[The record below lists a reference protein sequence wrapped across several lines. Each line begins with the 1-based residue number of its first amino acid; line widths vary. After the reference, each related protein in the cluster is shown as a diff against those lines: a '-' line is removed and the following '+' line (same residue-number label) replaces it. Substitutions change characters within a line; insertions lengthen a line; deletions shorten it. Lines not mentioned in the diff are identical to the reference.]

1 MSTSTLATYAAN
13 LRFDDIPAEVI
24 EKSKDCFLDTFGACI
39 YGVDLPWSRIVVD
52 HARRYGSG
60 GASSILGK
68 PQEKVQTPMAAL
80 VNGALAHSFE
90 LDNVRQPGAGVHA
103 GATLVTAGLA
113 VAEEIGA
120 SGKELLTAFVAG
132 CEVMFRIGKACRE
145 TSEQLGFHAPGVTG
159 PLGAAITAGRLMR
172 FDPQRLAGALGVAA
186 SLSSGILAFTKSQ
199 SGGMVKRLHLGR
211 APEGGVLAA
220 SLARDGFAGPDTI
233 LEGKFGFFD
242 VFAREPDL
250 EALTVGLGE
259 DYEVMNICIK
269 TFPCHITAQAPIQAL
284 QQLRREQPFTVDEI
298 AAIEVAGSE
307 KIVSHHD
314 IPEPKDVMMAQYSLP
329 FSLALSLLYDPGDP
343 RHFNERNVRDERVL
357 ALSRKIKPSLD
368 EAVRNQRGYLGTRVT
383 VQLEGGR
390 RLTKELKEFKGC
402 PNNPLTRAEL
412 EKKFATL
419 ASQTDRALA
428 ERLPSRIAELEAL
441 DNVRC
446 LLEEKRC

>member
-1 MSTSTLATYAAN
+1 MPTRTLATYAAN
-13 LRFDDIPAEVI
+13 LRFEEIPSRVV

-39 YGVDLPWSRIVVD
+39 YGVDLPWSRMLVD
-52 HARRYGSG
+52 HARRYGG
-60 GASSILGK
+60 GGTSSILGR
-68 PQEKVQTPMAAL
+68 PGEKVQTPMAAL

-120 SGKELLTAFVAG
+120 SGKELVTAFVAG

-159 PLGAAITAGRLMR
+159 PLGAAITAGRLMGL
-172 FDPQRLAGALGVAA
+172 DAQRMAGALGIAA
-186 SLSSGILAFTKSQ
+186 SLSSGILAFTKSG

-220 SLARDGFAGPDTI
+220 SLARNGFAGPDTI

-250 EALTVGLGE
+250 AALTAGLGE
-259 DYEVMNICIK
+259 EYEVMRICIK

-284 QQLRREQPFTVDEI
+284 QQLRKEHSFAVDQIE
-298 AAIEVAGSE
+298 AIDVAGSE

-314 IPEPKDVMMAQYSLP
+314 IPEPRDVMMAQYSIP
-329 FSLALSLLYDPGDP
+329 FSLALSLLYDPSDP
-343 RHFNERNVRDERVL
+343 RHFDERNVRDERVL
-357 ALSRKIKPSLD
+357 ALTRRIKLSLD
-368 EAVRNQRGYLGTRVT
+368 EAARNQRGYLGARVT
-383 VQLEGGR
+383 VQLKDGR
-390 RLTKELKEFKGC
+390 TLTRELKEFKGC
-402 PNNPLTRAEL
+402 PGNPLSREEL
-412 EKKFATL
+412 KEKFFTL
-419 ASQTDRALA
+419 ASQTDRSLA
-428 ERLPSRIAELEAL
+428 EHLPSRMEQLEEL
-441 DNVRC
+441 DNVRH
-446 LLEEKRC
+446 LLDS